1 MIVCAKA
8 TLIAASILAMIY
20 SALSFMGASSVAKL
34 GHLDNGGAVLAKV
47 SNYYFRVIRWNY
59 IRYYGYSSMF
69 NY

>member
-47 SNYYFRVIRWNY
+47 SNYYFGS
-59 IRYYGYSSMF
+59 YGGIILGLWLQQHV
-69 NY
+69 

>member
-34 GHLDNGGAVLAKV
+34 GHLDNGGAVLAKFQTIILGHTAEL
-47 SNYYFRVIRWNY
+47 Y
-59 IRYYGYSSMF
+59 
-69 NY
+69 